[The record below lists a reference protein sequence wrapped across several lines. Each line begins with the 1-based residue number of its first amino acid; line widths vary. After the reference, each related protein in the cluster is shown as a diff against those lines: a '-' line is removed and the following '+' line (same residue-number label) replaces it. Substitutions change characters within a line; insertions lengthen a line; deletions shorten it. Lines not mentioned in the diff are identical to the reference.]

1 MATKT
6 DKHTVQ
12 CRSCGKTVTDLTKLR
27 SEIRKELKE
36 QGWRVA
42 VPKWHT
48 RPFAVQL
55 RAKGQYYAK
64 YPKDRRVTVD
74 QCPTCADDLAS
85 QIDPSTPP
93 QEDPDET

>member
-42 VPKWHT
+42 VPKWAT
-48 RPFAVQL
+48 RPFGVQL
-55 RAKGQYYAK
+55 LAKGQYYAK
-64 YPKDRRVTVD
+64 YPKDKRVTVD
-74 QCPTCADDLAS
+74 QCPSCVDAS
-85 QIDPSTPP
+85 ARQFRPSSVP
-93 QEDPDET
+93 QEDPDES